1 MDDNFENYKILVVT
15 DGFPDADMVLMYA
28 IGLAKDLGSKM
39 DVIHVQTRDETG
51 EEASNVLKAAI
62 QPVKNSLI
70 KDVNEILSQGD
81 HGDVIVKT
89 ANDLK
94 PDVIVMSRR
103 GLSQITSLVSG
114 SISYRVVQ
122 NSTRPVLIEK
132 KRDGDSVAD
141 VNFTNS
147 INSKFLD

>member
-1 MDDNFENYKILVVT
+1 MDDSFENYKILVVI
-15 DGFPDADMVLMYA
+15 DGSNDADMVLMYV
-28 IGLAKDLGSKM
+28 IRLAKDLGSKM

-51 EEASNVLKAAI
+51 EETSNVLKAAI
-62 QPVKNSLI
+62 LPVKNSLI

-81 HGDVIVKT
+81 PGDVIVKT

-94 PDVIVMSRR
+94 SDVIVMGCRV
-103 GLSQITSLVSG
+103 LSQITSLFSG

-132 KRDGDSVAD
+132 KREV
-141 VNFTNS
+141 VT
-147 INSKFLD
+147 

>member
-132 KRDGDSVAD
+132 KRDGDLVAD

>member
-132 KRDGDSVAD
+132 KRGGDLVAD

>member
-1 MDDNFENYKILVVT
+1 VDDNFENYKILVVT

-132 KRDGDSVAD
+132 KRGGDLVAD